1 MELNSKY
8 PLHGEVLTSK
18 QHQDCDCQSTF
29 GNKVIFENSYGN
41 FGPLDITFAEG
52 NLLQTFNQPISS
64 VTIDT
69 TCVDVKNLIIDF
81 TGILNVTTTVAAT
94 STLTFTLYRI
104 CSDRRPRQPISTVN
118 FFVADTTG
126 GVTTSHTLA
135 FKFPTKDENCN
146 GCCTYVLDLISISNL
161 DFGTINYS
169 INGNLSA
176 LAIVAAC

>member
-8 PLHGEVLTSK
+8 PLHGEVPNSK
-18 QHQDCDCQSTF
+18 QHQDCDCQSAF

-52 NLLQTFNQPISS
+52 EQLQTFNQPIAS

-69 TCVDVKNLIIDF
+69 TCVDVKNVIIDF

-94 STLTFTLYRI
+94 SMLTFTLHRI
-104 CSDRRPRQPISTVN
+104 CSDRRARQPISTVN

-135 FKFPTKDENCN
+135 FKFPIRDDNCC
-146 GCCTYVLDLISISNL
+146 GCCTYVLELISIFNL
-161 DFGTINYS
+161 DFGTINYA

-176 LAIVAAC
+176 LAIVADG